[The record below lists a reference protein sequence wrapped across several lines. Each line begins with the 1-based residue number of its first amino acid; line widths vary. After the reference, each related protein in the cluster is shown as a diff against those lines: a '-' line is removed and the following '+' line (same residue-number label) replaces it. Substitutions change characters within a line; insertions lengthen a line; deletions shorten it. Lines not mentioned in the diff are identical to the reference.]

1 MSCSKISTIEAPISV
16 RWKIPKQKLLN
27 ESKKE
32 EWRIKSEEF
41 SVKEI
46 SGVSYH
52 VGIDSFF
59 SQNYNGK
66 CVFLTLVLKM
76 ENELKMNVNYKLCVP
91 TANYNGTSSEFKNEK
106 EHFCTTFIG
115 KIDELFDPT
124 RNFIVNDS
132 MIITMEAIITVQMNL
147 SRSVVLDH
155 KLIVSTE
162 SSVFNQ
168 MIKSRLQESKE
179 NKVTITDFDYEIV
192 ETAMKFCYGIN
203 DEKFYNVE
211 NGIKLLQFSDKYD
224 ITDLKTSMET
234 FLTNK
239 ISQMNICKITN
250 ASILA
255 NSVKLREI
263 CFEYLLNCLK
273 ISNAVAD
280 LNLLDKDFAF
290 ELMKA
295 SFSRCI
301 L

>member
-1 MSCSKISTIEAPISV
+1 MSCSKISAIEVPISI

-59 SQNYNGK
+59 SQNNNGK

-76 ENELKMNVNYKLCVP
+76 ENELKMNVNYNLCVP
-91 TANYNGTSSEFKNEK
+91 TANYNGTNSEFKNEK
-106 EHFCTTFIG
+106 EHFCVTLIG

-147 SRSVVLDH
+147 SHSAVLVSEESKFCKLGLKLWDRDDKDFTVIVDGKEIKVH

-168 MIKSRLQESKE
+168 MIKSGLQESKE

-192 ETAMKFCYGIN
+192 ETAKKFCYGIN
-203 DEKFYNVE
+203 DEEFYNVE

-224 ITDLKTSMET
+224 ITDLKVKQILLKSFLMIT
-234 FLTNK
+234 FIIFLVVFCK
-239 ISQMNICKITN
+239 FFIC
-250 ASILA
+250 
-255 NSVKLREI
+255 E
-263 CFEYLLNCLK
+263 
-273 ISNAVAD
+273 
-280 LNLLDKDFAF
+280 
-290 ELMKA
+290 
-295 SFSRCI
+295 
-301 L
+301 